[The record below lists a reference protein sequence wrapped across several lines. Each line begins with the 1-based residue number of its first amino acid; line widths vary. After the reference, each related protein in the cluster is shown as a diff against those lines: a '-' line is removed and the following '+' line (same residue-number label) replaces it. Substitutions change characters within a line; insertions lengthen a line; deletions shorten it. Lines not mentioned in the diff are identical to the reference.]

1 MLSAAGVFGLY
12 IINSNESLSELQLAH
27 TMNQRTCQLMTQA
40 LISSSEKVNHTDHPH
55 FFCTFEIFKKK
66 NGFDAFHLHFLE
78 FSFYGKLKAL
88 LNLTTKI

>member
-12 IINSNESLSELQLAH
+12 VINSNESLSELQLAH

-55 FFCTFEIFKKK
+55 FFCTFEIKKK
-66 NGFDAFHLHFLE
+66 TD
-78 FSFYGKLKAL
+78 
-88 LNLTTKI
+88 LTPFVFTF

>member
-55 FFCTFEIFKKK
+55 FFGHSKLKKK
-66 NGFDAFHLHFLE
+66 R
-78 FSFYGKLKAL
+78 
-88 LNLTTKI
+88 I

>member
-27 TMNQRTCQLMTQA
+27 TMIQRTCQLMTQA

-55 FFCTFEIFKKK
+55 FFCTFEIQKKTDLTP
-66 NGFDAFHLHFLE
+66 FVFTFQ
-78 FSFYGKLKAL
+78 SFPSTV
-88 LNLTTKI
+88 N

>member
-40 LISSSEKVNHTDHPH
+40 LISSSEKVSHTDHPH
-55 FFCTFEIFKKK
+55 FFCTFEILKKT
-66 NGFDAFHLHFLE
+66 D
-78 FSFYGKLKAL
+78 
-88 LNLTTKI
+88 LTPFVFTF